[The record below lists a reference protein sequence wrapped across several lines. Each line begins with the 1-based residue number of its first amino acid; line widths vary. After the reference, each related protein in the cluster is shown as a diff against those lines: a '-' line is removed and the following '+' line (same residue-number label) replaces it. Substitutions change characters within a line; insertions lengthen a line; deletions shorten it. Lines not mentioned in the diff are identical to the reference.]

1 MRKIIFCLLL
11 VVSVFMSNLS
21 YGQGVVV
28 EVNGEVVMQMGNVSD
43 GNREKEQ
50 EKRITVSGTVTC
62 QGEPVNNVSVWIKGT
77 DQAPV
82 YTNMNGEYKISIPK
96 NGATLVF
103 SELALI
109 KKYVEVKDQTVVN
122 VDMEEDPL
130 INSKGSSAPPAK
142 NMTVVTGY
150 VTCGGDPIIGAY
162 VGVKGKKIWTFTKWN
177 GKYTI
182 MVPKRCTLI
191 YSFVDETI
199 ELKIKGRS
207 RIDVQLDGNNMIL
220 DGSEYDRQIKKIQRS
235 KKRHSR

>member
-1 MRKIIFCLLL
+1 MRKIIFYLLL
-11 VVSVFMSNLS
+11 VVSVFMSDLS

-28 EVNGEVVMQMGNVSD
+28 EVNGEVVMQMGNVPD
-43 GNREKEQ
+43 GNKEKEQ
-50 EKRITVSGTVTC
+50 EKRIIVSGTVTC

-77 DQAPV
+77 DQGSV
-82 YTNMNGEYKISIPK
+82 ITNKNGEYKISIPK

-103 SELALI
+103 SELTLI
-109 KKYVEVKDQTVVN
+109 N
-122 VDMEEDPL
+122 VDMEEDPQ

-207 RIDVQLDGNNMIL
+207 RIDVQLDGNMIL
-220 DGSEYDRQIKKIQRS
+220 DGSEYDRQIKKNQRS